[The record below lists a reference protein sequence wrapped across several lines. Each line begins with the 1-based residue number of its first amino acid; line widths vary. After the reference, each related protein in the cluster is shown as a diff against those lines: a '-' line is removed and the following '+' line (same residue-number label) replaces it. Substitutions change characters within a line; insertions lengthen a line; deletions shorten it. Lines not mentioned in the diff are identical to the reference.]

1 MARTPTM
8 HRKPWTPAEIKTMR
22 RLSKEKAGLTKMAKA
37 LQRSPWSVRNR
48 AYAEGISLSTR

>member
-1 MARTPTM
+1 MARVPKM
-8 HRKPWTPAEIKTMR
+8 HRKPWTPAEIKAMR
-22 RLSKEKAGLTKMAKA
+22 KMSKEKAGLTKMAKA